1 MSKFEV
7 EGFKNYSNI
16 KEIIDGSSQK
26 DVLQKIIKKHNISAK
41 KLVKMTNKV
50 NQVYLDNGLDPS
62 SVIDFVIT
70 NLESDNPITS
80 IGNWH
85 IEM

>member
-26 DVLQKIIKKHNISAK
+26 DVLQKIIKKYNISAK

>member
-26 DVLQKIIKKHNISAK
+26 DVLQKIIKKYNISAK

-62 SVIDFVIT
+62 SVIDFVIN

>member
-1 MSKFEV
+1 
-7 EGFKNYSNI
+7 
-16 KEIIDGSSQK
+16 
-26 DVLQKIIKKHNISAK
+26 
-41 KLVKMTNKV
+41 MTNKV